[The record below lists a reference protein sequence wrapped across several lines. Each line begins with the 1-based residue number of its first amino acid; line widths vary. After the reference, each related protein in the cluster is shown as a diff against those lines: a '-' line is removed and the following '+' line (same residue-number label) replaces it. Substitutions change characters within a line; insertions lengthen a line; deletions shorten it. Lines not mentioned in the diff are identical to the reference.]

1 MDKIYQHIDV
11 REEGKENDFSIGKSL
26 WIGNEVKIL
35 ILSPLYFMVFKTGA
49 LLILFNNSTVS
60 RSRE

>member
-26 WIGNEVKIL
+26 WIENEVRKIL
-35 ILSPLYFMVFKTGA
+35 RVLYPSFFVPFLS
-49 LLILFNNSTVS
+49 LLILPAKNVDFVS
-60 RSRE
+60 N